1 MIQRRISGE
10 EFYTRSIFGEEL
22 YTSGVKRVI
31 AYSMAFSLVNLIYH
45 EFMNF

>member
-10 EFYTRSIFGEEL
+10 EFYTSGEEL
-22 YTSGVKRVI
+22 YTSGAKRVI